1 MGQECPG
8 PADPGNRRSR
18 PPGAVRTLPPGP
30 RGPRPPPSPPR
41 GDTDRALRC
50 TPEPVSLRL
59 SRGPAGDD
67 RAGKVARG
75 SGDRAGCRGRA
86 HLWALGRTGFRG
98 LPGDIRYETE
108 NVRVYF
114 PIVTMLVLSVL
125 LSALLW
131 LVQWLGRR

>member
-1 MGQECPG
+1 MTELGKWL
-8 PADPGNRRSR
+8 A
-18 PPGAVRTLPPGP
+18 GAGTVLAVVG
-30 RGPRPPPSPPR
+30 
-41 GDTDRALRC
+41 ALI
-50 TPEPVSLRL
+50 
-59 SRGPAGDD
+59 
-67 RAGKVARG
+67 
-75 SGDRAGCRGRA
+75 
-86 HLWALGRTGFRG
+86 WALGRTGFRG